1 MWYNR
6 YTTNIPTI
14 LKVMSNY
21 EKYTVKPPNSEHHKE
36 RTCHEL
42 PPNSRHLSIT
52 EKFLRPAG
60 VSNSEVSLYI

>member
-21 EKYTVKPPNSEHHKE
+21 EKYTVKPPNSEHHK
-36 RTCHEL
+36 
-42 PPNSRHLSIT
+42 
-52 EKFLRPAG
+52 
-60 VSNSEVSLYI
+60 